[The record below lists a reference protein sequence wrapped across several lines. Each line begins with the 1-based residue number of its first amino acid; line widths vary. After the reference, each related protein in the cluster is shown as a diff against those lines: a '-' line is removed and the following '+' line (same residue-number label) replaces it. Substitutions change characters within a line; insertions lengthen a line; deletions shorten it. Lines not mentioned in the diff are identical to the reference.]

1 MQEKVKLQPIV
12 KKSLYVQISD
22 AIYSYIRTNQLQP
35 GDKLPSEREMASIL
49 GTSRNSLRE
58 GLHILENKGLL
69 EIKSGSGTFIKNP
82 YGSSNKISLHLSG
95 CTKEEIF
102 QLQTA
107 LEQQM
112 LKNVFLNA
120 NAEEKKE
127 LLDRATEMSILAESY
142 VYSHAVDTYFHNKI
156 YELAENSAIRQLLD
170 SIRAVLF
177 CSNEENVSD
186 NNSVW
191 LASVK
196 DHYAMA
202 QAIVD
207 NDEEAALAAL
217 DRVLKYSYEVS
228 NNGNNKEGVD
238 GT

>member
-1 MQEKVKLQPIV
+1 MGEKVKLQPIV

-82 YGSSNKISLHLSG
+82 YDSSNKISLHLSG
-95 CTKEEIF
+95 CTREEIC

-107 LEQQM
+107 LEHQM

-120 NAEEKKE
+120 NADEKKE

-142 VYSHAVDTYFHNKI
+142 VYSHAVDTYFHNKL
-156 YELAENSAIRQLLD
+156 YEIAGNTAIRQLLD
-170 SIRAVLF
+170 SIRAVRF
-177 CSNEENVSD
+177 SSNEENVSD

-196 DHYAMA
+196 DHYVMA

-207 NDEEAALAAL
+207 NDEAAALEAL
-217 DRVLKYSYEVS
+217 DRILEYSYEVS
-228 NNGNNKEGVD
+228 NNENK
-238 GT
+238 

>member
-82 YGSSNKISLHLSG
+82 YGSSNKISLHLNG

-112 LKNVFLNA
+112 LKNVFINA
-120 NAEEKKE
+120 NEDEKKE

-142 VYSHAVDTYFHNKI
+142 VYSHAVDTYFHNKL
-156 YELAENSAIRQLLD
+156 YEIAGNSAIRQLLD
-170 SIRAVLF
+170 SIRAVRF
-177 CSNEENVSD
+177 SSNEENVSD

-207 NDEEAALAAL
+207 NDEEAALAGIEYCL
-217 DRVLKYSYEVS
+217 
-228 NNGNNKEGVD
+228 NNLI
-238 GT
+238 

>member
-58 GLHILENKGLL
+58 GLHILENRGLL

-82 YGSSNKISLHLSG
+82 YGSSNKISLHLNG

-112 LKNVFLNA
+112 LKNVFFNA
-120 NAEEKKE
+120 NSDEKKE
-127 LLDRATEMSILAESY
+127 LMDRATEMAILAESD
-142 VYSHAVDTYFHNKI
+142 VYSHAVDTYFHNKL
-156 YELAENSAIRQLLD
+156 YEIAGNSAIRQLLD
-170 SIRAVLF
+170 SIRAVRF
-177 CSNEENVSD
+177 SINEENASD

-196 DHYAMA
+196 DHYTMA

-207 NDEEAALAAL
+207 NDETAALEAL
-217 DRVLKYSYEVS
+217 DRILKYSYEVS
-228 NNGNNKEGVD
+228 NNATK
-238 GT
+238 

>member
-82 YGSSNKISLHLSG
+82 YGSSNKITLHLNG
-95 CTKEEIF
+95 CTTEEIF

-107 LEQQM
+107 LEHQM
-112 LKNVFLNA
+112 LKNVFLSA
-120 NAEEKKE
+120 KEEEKKE
-127 LLDRATEMSILAESY
+127 LLDRATEMSILAESH
-142 VYSHAVDTYFHNKI
+142 VYSHAVDTYFHNKL
-156 YELAENSAIRQLLD
+156 YEIAGNSAIRQLLD
-170 SIRAVLF
+170 SIRAARF
-177 CSNEENVSD
+177 SSNEENISD
-186 NNSVW
+186 NNSIW

-202 QAIVD
+202 QAIAD
-207 NDEEAALAAL
+207 NDEKAALTAL
-217 DRVLKYSYEVS
+217 DKILKYGYEVS
-228 NNGNNKEGVD
+228 NS
-238 GT
+238 

>member
-35 GDKLPSEREMASIL
+35 GDKLPSEREMAKIL

-82 YGSSNKISLHLSG
+82 YGSSNKISLHLNG

-107 LEQQM
+107 LEHQM
-112 LKNVFLNA
+112 LKNVFSKA

-127 LLDRATEMSILAESY
+127 LMDRATEMSILAGNN

-156 YELAENSAIRQLLD
+156 YEIAGNSAIRQLLD
-170 SIRAVLF
+170 SIRAIRF
-177 CSNEENVSD
+177 NSNEENVSD

-207 NDEEAALAAL
+207 HDEAAALTAL
-217 DRVLKYSYEVS
+217 DRILKYSYEIS
-228 NNGNNKEGVD
+228 NNEQNKEGVD
-238 GT
+238 GM

>member
-1 MQEKVKLQPIV
+1 MQEKIKLQPIV

-69 EIKSGSGTFIKNP
+69 EIKSGSGTFVKNP
-82 YGSSNKISLHLSG
+82 YGSANKLSIHLNG
-95 CTKEEIF
+95 CSKEEIY

-112 LKNVFLNA
+112 VKNVFLYA
-120 NAEEKKE
+120 TTEEKQE

-142 VYSHAVDTYFHNKI
+142 VYSHAVDTYFHNKL
-156 YELAENSAIRQLLD
+156 YEIARNTAIRQLLD
-170 SIRAVLF
+170 SIRAVRF
-177 CSNEENVSD
+177 SSNEENVSD
-186 NNSVW
+186 NNSIW

-196 DHYAMA
+196 DHYALA
-202 QAIVD
+202 QAIVE
-207 NDEEAALAAL
+207 NNETTALEAL
-217 DRVLKYSYEVS
+217 DRILKYSYEVS
-228 NNGNNKEGVD
+228 NNEQQ
-238 GT
+238 